1 MPKAIS
7 YIRFSSAIQGDG
19 SSTARQEARIGE
31 WLGANPDYELSN
43 LSAKDLGRS
52 AYDGEHLKHGL
63 GEIIRAI
70 KEKRIVRH
78 DVILVEAFDRLGR
91 LPPTKM
97 ITLIQEIIVEG
108 VKIITLEDQQVYSE
122 ERLNSDSSALY
133 ILIGK
138 VQQAHDYSKRL
149 GKLVAGSYEK
159 RRIDARN
166 GVKIKIAS
174 PFWLN
179 SDGSIKIEH
188 GNAVRECV
196 ELYLKGKGT
205 RRVLLELYGKHPVLE
220 KVHPS
225 TLKRWFSNKALIG
238 EWSNKGDPI
247 KDVFDSLIDENTFY
261 ALQRQLQYKSIKKSP
276 EVKHFLGGL
285 VVCSKCGGNFHYRRK
300 EYNGYVI
307 KYGNCSRYLKRGP
320 VHCDNNKTW
329 PYEVLYYIF
338 NRTYRNC
345 LLNIKAGSMMSAA
358 KKELQIYVQK
368 EDELTKRINK
378 YVSNFGEETR
388 IKEVVATI
396 SRLEL
401 ERTELQE
408 KIAKL
413 RADNNNDEIKSVSGS
428 QLNEFLFSGSIKEDE
443 TQFQELLRKNNFSI
457 NVDGAKASV
466 DYVVSEARKK
476 NSLFRVYKGLNDMLS
491 SEYELFKRSTRYN
504 CYILKETIR
513 YRSNVNSNHS
523 DSDTVVSYCA
533 VFRDNNVERS
543 QSEIGLYN
551 RLDNPGLPKEET
563 NERPW
568 MVRFV
573 TEAMYKN

>member
-31 WLGANPDYELSN
+31 WLGANTDYELSN

-70 KEKRIVRH
+70 KERKIVEH

-91 LPPTKM
+91 LAPTKM
-97 ITLIQEIIVEG
+97 IELIQQIIGGG
-108 VKIITLEDQQVYSE
+108 VNIITLEDQQVYSVK
-122 ERLNSDSSALY
+122 RLNSDPSALY

-138 VQQAHDYSKRL
+138 VHQAHDYSKRL

-166 GVKIKIAS
+166 GVRIKIAS

-179 SDGSIKIEH
+179 SDGSVSKEH
-188 GNAVRECV
+188 GNAVRDCID
-196 ELYLKGKGT
+196 LYLKGRGT
-205 RRVLLELYGKHPVLE
+205 RQVLIELYENHPVL
-220 KVHPS
+220 KNVHPS
-225 TLKRWFSNKALIG
+225 TLKRWFTNKALIG

-247 KDVFDSLIDENTFY
+247 KNVFDPLIDENTFY

-276 EVKHFLGGL
+276 EVKHFLAGL
-285 VVCSKCGGNFHYRRK
+285 VVCSKCGGNFHYRKK
-300 EYNGYVI
+300 EYKGYLI
-307 KYGNCSRYLKRGP
+307 KYANCARYLKRGP

-345 LLNIKAGSMMSAA
+345 LLNIKAGNMISAA
-358 KKELQIYVQK
+358 KKELQVCIQK
-368 EDELTKRINK
+368 EDELSNLINK
-378 YVSNFGEETR
+378 YVTNFGETAKIPEAMAI
-388 IKEVVATI
+388 IK
-396 SRLEL
+396 RLEF
-401 ERTELQE
+401 ERVELQA

-413 RADNNNDEIKSVSGS
+413 RVDGNGEVDAISGS
-428 QLNEFLFSGSIKEDE
+428 QLNEFLFSRSIKEDE
-443 TQFQELLRKNNFSI
+443 IHFQELLKKNNYSI
-457 NVDGAKASV
+457 RIDGAKASV
-466 DYVVSEARKK
+466 DYVISEARKK
-476 NSLFRVYKGLNDMLS
+476 NKFFRIYKGLNEMIS

-504 CYILKETIR
+504 CYVLKETIR
-513 YRSNVNSNHS
+513 YCSNSNNS
-523 DSDTVVSYCA
+523 DGDTVVSYCA
-533 VFRDNNVERS
+533 VHRDSSIERS
-543 QSEIGLYN
+543 QSELGLYN
-551 RLDNPGLPKEET
+551 RLDNPGMPTEES

-568 MVRFV
+568 MIRFE
-573 TEAMYKN
+573 TEAIRKN